1 MSMHIGLD
9 NSYNNIHPHAR
20 CQIDDTITGAFYN
33 SESNISLY
41 AGKEYSLDRFVNLEI
56 GLTTGY
62 SGGDI
67 VPFMR
72 YTDRGWF
79 VSPAYEYEED
89 NIVVGEKSEMSELIK
104 IIKAQQRQLDESHQ
118 LIDKV
123 IKSRYNFKYF
133 SNKAKLN

>member
-20 CQIDDTITGAFYN
+20 YQIDNTITGAFYN

-41 AGKEYSLDRFVNLEI
+41 AGKEYALDRFVNLEI

-79 VSPAYEYEED
+79 VSPAYEYDEN
-89 NIVVGEKSEMSELIK
+89 NIGI
-104 IIKAQQRQLDESHQ
+104 
-118 LIDKV
+118 V
-123 IKSRYNFKYF
+123 IGYEFNFTK
-133 SNKAKLN
+133 

>member
-1 MSMHIGLD
+1 MAMSMHIGLD

-20 CQIDDTITGAFYN
+20 CQIDNTITGAFYN

-41 AGKEYSLDRFVNLEI
+41 AGKEYELDRFVNLEI
-56 GLTTGY
+56 GLATGY

-79 VSPAYEYEED
+79 VSPAYEYDEN
-89 NIVVGEKSEMSELIK
+89 NIGI
-104 IIKAQQRQLDESHQ
+104 
-118 LIDKV
+118 V
-123 IKSRYNFKYF
+123 IGYEFNFTK
-133 SNKAKLN
+133 